1 MRKVCEDNVEEG
13 ELIEQLLL
21 LQKSKSLMQR
31 RRGLKS
37 ETETRLEEF
46 VNKKKI

>member
-21 LQKSKSLMQR
+21 LQKASL
-31 RRGLKS
+31 LCKDV
-37 ETETRLEEF
+37 EA
-46 VNKKKI
+46 